1 MSTLKVTNIQATGE
15 TASRAVS
22 GVAGASG
29 AVNTDTF
36 GAIESNNVSSYTDR
50 GTGSVY
56 ANLSNAFATTS
67 YVTVGGNSSQLIGD
81 MTTASGNRGLIV
93 SPDTASRVS
102 FNVFGCSTGT
112 IQDDPYLAFIAAGDL
127 A

>member
-29 AVNTDTF
+29 AVNTASF

-50 GTGSVY
+50 ATGSVY
-56 ANLSNAFATTS
+56 ANLSNAFASTS
-67 YVTVGGNSSQLIGD
+67 YITVSGSSSVAIGS
-81 MTTASGNRGLIV
+81 MSTTNASRGLII

-102 FNVFGCSTGT
+102 FNEFVTTTGSTD
-112 IQDDPYLAFIAAGDL
+112 DDPYLAFIANGDL

>member
-1 MSTLKVTNIQATGE
+1 M
-15 TASRAVS
+15 S

-29 AVNTDTF
+29 AVNTASF

-50 GTGSVY
+50 ATGSVY
-56 ANLSNAFATTS
+56 ANLSNAFASTS
-67 YVTVGGNSSQLIGD
+67 YITVSGSSSQVVGS
-81 MTTASGNRGLIV
+81 MSTTNASRGLLI

-102 FNVFGCSTGT
+102 FNEFITTTGNT
-112 IQDDPYLAFIAAGDL
+112 DDDPYLAFIAAGDL

>member
-22 GVAGASG
+22 GVAAASG
-29 AVNTDTF
+29 AVNVATF
-36 GAIESNNVSSYTDR
+36 GEIETNNVSSYTDR
-50 GTGSVY
+50 ATGSVY

-67 YVTVGGNSSQLIGD
+67 YVTVGSSSLVSIGS
-81 MTTASGNRGLIV
+81 MSTTNGNRTIII
-93 SPDTASRVS
+93 SPDTTSRIS
-102 FNVFGCSTGT
+102 FNGFACSNGGIT
-112 IQDDPYLAFIAAGDL
+112 DDPYLAFIAAGDL

>member
-22 GVAGASG
+22 GIAAASG
-29 AVNTDTF
+29 AVNTSTF

-50 GTGSVY
+50 ATGSVY
-56 ANLSNAFATTS
+56 ANLSNAFASTS
-67 YVTVGGNSSQLIGD
+67 YITVSGSSSVAIGS
-81 MTTASGNRGLIV
+81 MSTTNASRGLVI
-93 SPDTASRVS
+93 SPDTVSRVS
-102 FNVFGCSTGT
+102 FNQFITTTGSTD
-112 IQDDPYLAFIAAGDL
+112 DDPYLAFIAMGDL

>member
-29 AVNTDTF
+29 AVNTASF

-50 GTGSVY
+50 ATGSVY
-56 ANLSNAFATTS
+56 ANLSNAFASTGYITVSGSSSVAIGSMSTT
-67 YVTVGGNSSQLIGD
+67 N
-81 MTTASGNRGLIV
+81 ASRGLVI
-93 SPDTASRVS
+93 SPDTVSRVS
-102 FNVFGCSTGT
+102 FNEFVTTTGSTD
-112 IQDDPYLAFIAAGDL
+112 DDPYLAFIAAGDL